1 VKRFSLENKIAI
13 NYIKGRFWM
22 DLLATIPFDTI
33 IESINSGSAQEV
45 QLSGLLKLIRIAR
58 LTKIIA
64 YMNVK
69 EDIKMSLVLLKL

>member
-1 VKRFSLENKIAI
+1 
-13 NYIKGRFWM
+13 M

-33 IESINSGSAQEV
+33 IESINPGSAQEI
-45 QLSGLLKLIRIAR
+45 QMSGLLKLIRITR

-69 EDIKMSLVLLKL
+69 EDLKMSLVLLKL